1 MVPSLHSTASLVLSE
16 ATEIRAPEPH
26 QAYFS
31 NLLPLDS
38 CLSKDVGERASECHL
53 NLLVK
58 AQNGAM
64 TFGT

>member
-1 MVPSLHSTASLVLSE
+1 MVPSLHSTAIFVLSE
-16 ATEIRAPEPH
+16 VTEITALEPH
-26 QAYFS
+26 KVYFS

-58 AQNGAM
+58 AQNGAL

>member
-1 MVPSLHSTASLVLSE
+1 MVPPLHSAASLVLSE
-16 ATEIRAPEPH
+16 ATEMTALEPH

-53 NLLVK
+53 NLSVK
-58 AQNGAM
+58 AQNGAL